1 MWHCIHHRLHSHY
14 WMNAFNWRRCSSVW
28 KMPTKYVLHR
38 LSFWEM
44 IAPVIIDIRLWGI
57 RSDFPSLS
65 NPSDKYKRSTFGSIY
80 YFSSEEAIIKI
91 YLFNLDKNLVL
102 LNSIFFF
109 FFPSINCYWSYI
121 IWGSS
126 YAFFCSK
133 YFENDTGF
141 WRIFALSKLNQN
153 IRNLWFLWK
162 GQQEV

>member
-1 MWHCIHHRLHSHY
+1 ML
-14 WMNAFNWRRCSSVW
+14 
-28 KMPTKYVLHR
+28 KYVLHR

-121 IWGSS
+121 IWCSS
-126 YAFFCSK
+126 YPFFVPNTLKMIQVFDGYLPFQSWIRILGI
-133 YFENDTGF
+133 YDSFEKVNKKF
-141 WRIFALSKLNQN
+141 N
-153 IRNLWFLWK
+153 I
-162 GQQEV
+162 